1 MKSLIAAGLVAT
13 LVVAGCGTRLNPLNW
28 FGSSEETIAA
38 APAEFTADPR
48 ALVAQVTSLK
58 IERTVGGAIIRA
70 TGLPPTQGYW
80 DAELV
85 PLNNEEPDENRVLVY
100 EFRLSEPVFDRPV
113 STERSR
119 EVVVAK
125 FISDR
130 GLNGV
135 RRIQVTG
142 SGNSRTANR

>member
-1 MKSLIAAGLVAT
+1 MKSLVAAGLIAT

-28 FGSSEETIAA
+28 FGSDEETIAG
-38 APAEFTADPR
+38 APADFITDPR
-48 ALVAQVTSLK
+48 PLAAQITSLR

-70 TGLPPTQGYW
+70 TALPPTQGFW

-85 PLNNEEPDENRVLVY
+85 PLNNEEPDDNRVLTY
-100 EFRLSEPVFDRPV
+100 EFRLAEPVFDRPV

-119 EVVVAK
+119 EVVVAQ

-130 GLNGV
+130 GLANV
-135 RRIQVTG
+135 RRITVTG
-142 SGNSRTANR
+142 TANSRTVRR